1 VDARYNIMT
10 QKTIIRANS
19 YPIGVKWPEYKT
31 DHASLSNAK
40 VKKNGVE
47 LPLPLTPSCHGTY

>member
-1 VDARYNIMT
+1 MGKQPRGIHKHT
-10 QKTIIRANS
+10 HIRADS
-19 YPIGVKWPEYKT
+19 YPIGVKQQEYKT

-47 LPLPLTPSCHGTY
+47 LPLPHTASCHGTY